1 MLSLI
6 NIGSDD
12 INKYNDKVTYL
23 SNINE
28 YNELKLIEN
37 SIDENNLTDYAKQK
51 YNNASNAKLA
61 TRHHYN
67 GKLFFRPVIIIHSD
81 KLEEIASKWLQNL
94 KKIYFSY

>member
-1 MLSLI
+1 MLSLV

-23 SNINE
+23 SDGNE
-28 YNELKLIEN
+28 YSELKLIEN

-51 YNNASNAKLA
+51 SNHSNNIKLA
-61 TRHHYN
+61 TRHSYN

-81 KLEEIASKWLQNL
+81 KLEEIVSK
-94 KKIYFSY
+94 